1 MVDVNYKEH
10 TCITNYTWNVFSS
23 KGMNTANCCLVFLVT
38 MSQLN
43 TNNKSQLE
51 TQSFG
56 GCPRSLAEFLDD

>member
-23 KGMNTANCCLVFLVT
+23 KGMNTANCCLIFLVT

-43 TNNKSQLE
+43 NNNKSQLE
-51 TQSFG
+51 T
-56 GCPRSLAEFLDD
+56 